1 MRDNAVVFH
10 LPADLTITP
19 LCTAKSKNAQEI
31 SDSPATGGDV
41 RLLAITFAGLVLVQ
55 SGAVSGTWTAVYGDT
70 TYIRRR
76 VRVRPVSAMSI
87 GHSIRIYEEGNV
99 DSATPA
105 PEVLTR
111 MLDAHWIGE
120 VLSLQSMVATKSRG
134 LSFD

>member
-1 MRDNAVVFH
+1 
-10 LPADLTITP
+10 
-19 LCTAKSKNAQEI
+19 
-31 SDSPATGGDV
+31 
-41 RLLAITFAGLVLVQ
+41 
-55 SGAVSGTWTAVYGDT
+55 
-70 TYIRRR
+70 
-76 VRVRPVSAMSI
+76 VSAMSI